1 MLVHI
6 QSRHFSL
13 STALSEYIKTK
24 LQVMLGRYE
33 AKIISLNVSLFDIN
47 GPKGGEDKCCK
58 IVIKINGTSSIVVQE
73 TAVDLY
79 VAINIC
85 SRRARRAV
93 KRQLSVHPRARTKI
107 SNVLLPID
115 EDPDLTKQLGDASVN
130 CVNRT
135 L

>member
-13 STALSEYIKTK
+13 SAALNKYVKTK

-58 IVIKINGTSSIVVQE
+58 IIVKINGTSSIVVQE
-73 TAVDLY
+73 TAADLY
-79 VAINIC
+79 DAINTC

-93 KRQLSVHPRARTKI
+93 KRQLSVHIRTRTKI
-107 SNVLLPID
+107 NDVLLPTD
-115 EDPDLTKQLGDASVN
+115 EALDLQNT
-130 CVNRT
+130 T
-135 L
+135 Y

>member
-13 STALSEYIKTK
+13 SAALNKYVKTK
-24 LQVMLGRYE
+24 LQVMMGRYE

-58 IVIKINGTSSIVVQE
+58 IIVKINGTSSIVVQE
-73 TAVDLY
+73 TAADLY
-79 VAINIC
+79 DAINTC

-93 KRQLSVHPRARTKI
+93 KRQLSVHIRTRTKI
-107 SNVLLPID
+107 NDVLLPTD
-115 EDPDLTKQLGDASVN
+115 EALDLQNT
-130 CVNRT
+130 T
-135 L
+135 Y

>member
-13 STALSEYIKTK
+13 SAALNKYVKTK

-58 IVIKINGTSSIVVQE
+58 IIVKINGTSSIVLQE

-79 VAINIC
+79 DAINTC

-93 KRQLSVHPRARTKI
+93 KRQLSVNIRTRTKI
-107 SNVLLPID
+107 NDVLLPTD
-115 EDPDLTKQLGDASVN
+115 EAPDLQNTTS
-130 CVNRT
+130 
-135 L
+135 

>member
-6 QSRHFSL
+6 QSKHFSL
-13 STALSEYIKTK
+13 SAALNKYVKTK

-58 IVIKINGTSSIVVQE
+58 IIVKINGTSSIVVQE

-79 VAINIC
+79 DAINTC

-93 KRQLSVHPRARTKI
+93 KRQLSVNIRTRTKI
-107 SNVLLPID
+107 NDVLLPTD
-115 EDPDLTKQLGDASVN
+115 EAPDLQNTTS
-130 CVNRT
+130 
-135 L
+135 

>member
-13 STALSEYIKTK
+13 SAALNKYVKTK
-24 LQVMLGRYE
+24 LQVMLGKYE

-58 IVIKINGTSSIVVQE
+58 IIVKINGTSSIVVQE
-73 TAVDLY
+73 TAADLY
-79 VAINIC
+79 DAINTC

-93 KRQLSVHPRARTKI
+93 KRQLSVNIRTRTKI
-107 SNVLLPID
+107 NDVLLPTD
-115 EDPDLTKQLGDASVN
+115 EAPDLQNTTS
-130 CVNRT
+130 
-135 L
+135 

>member
-13 STALSEYIKTK
+13 STALNNYVKTK

-33 AKIISLNVSLFDIN
+33 ARIISINVSLFDIN
-47 GPKGGEDKCCK
+47 GPRGGEDKCCK
-58 IVIKINGTSSIVVQE
+58 IVVKINGASSIVMQE

-79 VAINIC
+79 DAINTC

-93 KRQLSVHPRARTKI
+93 KRQLSAHIRTRKKI
-107 SNVLLPID
+107 NDVTFLID
-115 EDPDLTKQLGDASVN
+115 EDPDLQNTM
-130 CVNRT
+130 T
-135 L
+135 

>member
-13 STALSEYIKTK
+13 STALNNYVKTK

-33 AKIISLNVSLFDIN
+33 AKIISINVSLFDIN

-58 IVIKINGTSSIVVQE
+58 IVVKINGASSIVMQE
-73 TAVDLY
+73 TAVYLY
-79 VAINIC
+79 DAINTC

-93 KRQLSVHPRARTKI
+93 KRQLSVHIRMRTKI
-107 SNVLLPID
+107 NEVPFLTD
-115 EDPDLTKQLGDASVN
+115 KDTDLQNT
-130 CVNRT
+130 T
-135 L
+135 T